1 MHGDMNVKKEP
12 LPVEYASVKS
22 PCEQFF
28 FRYFGFPVSVPF
40 HTYLFDYQ
48 WRHINLPIESFVKW
62 NTALSARR
70 TLLCGVRPP
79 HLR

>member
-48 WRHINLPIESFVKW
+48 
-62 NTALSARR
+62 
-70 TLLCGVRPP
+70 
-79 HLR
+79 